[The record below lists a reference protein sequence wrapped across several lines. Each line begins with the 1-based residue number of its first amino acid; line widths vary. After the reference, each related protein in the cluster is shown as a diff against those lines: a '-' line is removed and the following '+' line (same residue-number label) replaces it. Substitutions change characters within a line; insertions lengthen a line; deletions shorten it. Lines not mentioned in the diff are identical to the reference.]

1 MKKKLIAGI
10 IGLTAMSTVLTGCN
24 QTDAQKVMAQQNAN
38 KQVQAASMMEKTP
51 TPNFN
56 RSLERENIINRL
68 KNTNDPNQLT
78 WIYPMSAGRV
88 IGRFPVRGKITSG
101 GKRLTSTQQ
110 WIPSQVGE
118 GYTLGEAP
126 DEMGAYGSSGDYVF
140 WFDPA
145 GRGPFQHRGD
155 YFVTPVPYKI
165 DLGYGT
171 ITYEVDAN
179 EESKRTNYETQI
191 KNNQIN
197 GGK

>member
-1 MKKKLIAGI
+1 MKKKLIGSI
-10 IGLTAMSTVLTGCN
+10 IGLTAISTILTGCN

-38 KQVQAASMMEKTP
+38 KQTQAASMMTQTP

-110 WIPSQVGE
+110 YVTTE
-118 GYTLGEAP
+118 ANYYVGEAP

-171 ITYEVDAN
+171 ITYEVDVN

>member
-1 MKKKLIAGI
+1 MKKKLIVSI
-10 IGLTAMSTVLTGCN
+10 IGLMAMSTILTGCN
-24 QTDAQKVMAQQNAN
+24 QTDAQKVMEQQNTN
-38 KQVQAASMMEKTP
+38 KQTQAANMMTQTP
-51 TPNFN
+51 TPTFN

-68 KNTNDPNQLT
+68 KSTNDPNQLT

-110 WIPSQVGE
+110 YIITNNT
-118 GYTLGEAP
+118 GYIGEAP
-126 DEMGAYGSSGDYVF
+126 DEMGAYGSSGDYFF

-171 ITYEVDAN
+171 ITYEVDAS
-179 EESKRTNYETQI
+179 EESKRSNYEDQI

-197 GGK
+197 GGN

>member
-1 MKKKLIAGI
+1 MKKKIIGSI
-10 IGLTAMSTVLTGCN
+10 IGLIVVSTVLTGCLEPDKAT
-24 QTDAQKVMAQQNAN
+24 QVMKEQNEN
-38 KQVQAASMMEKTP
+38 KKNQAANMMEQTP

-110 WIPSQVGE
+110 FLSG
-118 GYTLGEAP
+118 GNYTLGEAP

-165 DLGYGT
+165 DSGYGT
-171 ITYEVDAN
+171 ITYEVDTS
-179 EESKRTNYETQI
+179 EESKRSNYEDQI
-191 KNNQIN
+191 KKNQIN
-197 GGK
+197 GGN

>member
-1 MKKKLIAGI
+1 MKKKIIGSI
-10 IGLTAMSTVLTGCN
+10 IGLMIVSTVLTGCLEPDKAT
-24 QTDAQKVMAQQNAN
+24 QVMKEQNEN
-38 KQVQAASMMEKTP
+38 KKNQAATMMEQTP

-101 GKRLTSTQQ
+101 SKRLTSTQQ
-110 WIPSQVGE
+110 FISEPGA

-171 ITYEVDAN
+171 ITYEVDSN
-179 EESKRTNYETQI
+179 EESKRSNYEDQI
-191 KNNQIN
+191 KKYQIN